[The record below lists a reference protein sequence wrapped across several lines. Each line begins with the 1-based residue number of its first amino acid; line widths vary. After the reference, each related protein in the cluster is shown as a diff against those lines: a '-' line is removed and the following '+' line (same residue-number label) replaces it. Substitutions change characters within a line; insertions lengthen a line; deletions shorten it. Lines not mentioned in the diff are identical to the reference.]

1 MGNVVEQME
10 NFIREVETL
19 KYNQMEILELKKR
32 KTPTCEIKN
41 NCLALID

>member
-19 KYNQMEILELKKR
+19 KYNQMEILELKKNPPNVWN
-32 KTPTCEIKN
+32 KK
-41 NCLALID
+41 